1 MEDEMVMITKKPGI
15 KNCIRISDVKD
26 IPDFLKD
33 VVSVQG
39 EELVLDCLEGK
50 EKCPLGS
57 VIAFEKLDNGKI
69 FNIKSFIPTY
79 CIQSKFIA
87 IIKQKMR

>member
-57 VIAFEKLDNGKI
+57 VIAF
-69 FNIKSFIPTY
+69 
-79 CIQSKFIA
+79 
-87 IIKQKMR
+87 